1 MAVWGA
7 PKPPCF
13 GELFVVLLPRR
24 VVVVAV
30 SFWGVFLVGQTT
42 HSSCV
47 DRRQQVHNEQKK
59 RRSTSMRIK
68 YNELLG

>member
-1 MAVWGA
+1 M
-7 PKPPCF
+7 
-13 GELFVVLLPRR
+13 
-24 VVVVAV
+24 VVAV

-68 YNELLG
+68 YNELVG